1 MALLNQSLNVVTHT
15 LATRIVM
22 PPMATRKVGEDGF
35 ANRAMATYYGAR
47 ATAGGFGLIQTEHH
61 YVSADGRAG
70 LHQPS
75 ASRDDDV
82 PALALT
88 ADAVHAGDAPVMLQI
103 NHAGS
108 AASSQVTAATPLGPS
123 AVAKPTTRGDAEL
136 PREMTGEDIARVTA
150 DFAAA
155 ARRAMAAG
163 YDGVEVHAAHGYLLD
178 QFWSPITNLRVDGYG
193 GNTENRARMLVEV
206 TTAVR
211 AVIGPDA
218 LLSVRLG
225 ACDYLPC
232 GATIDE
238 AVVAA
243 QMLEEAG
250 ADLLSISGGMC
261 GYLRP
266 GHREAGWFSDAST
279 AIRKAVRIP
288 VMLTG
293 GIKTAGEAEALLR
306 AGACDLVGVGRPVMR
321 DPGWAASA
329 LASLA

>member
-136 PREMTGEDIARVTA
+136 PREMTGVPPPSSPRFMIERKCSTIPAAYATEVDPAIAP
-150 DFAAA
+150 
-155 ARRAMAAG
+155 G
-163 YDGVEVHAAHGYLLD
+163 ILLT
-178 QFWSPITNLRVDGYG
+178 Q
-193 GNTENRARMLVEV
+193 
-206 TTAVR
+206 
-211 AVIGPDA
+211 
-218 LLSVRLG
+218 
-225 ACDYLPC
+225 
-232 GATIDE
+232 
-238 AVVAA
+238 
-243 QMLEEAG
+243 
-250 ADLLSISGGMC
+250 
-261 GYLRP
+261 
-266 GHREAGWFSDAST
+266 
-279 AIRKAVRIP
+279 
-288 VMLTG
+288 
-293 GIKTAGEAEALLR
+293 
-306 AGACDLVGVGRPVMR
+306 
-321 DPGWAASA
+321 
-329 LASLA
+329 